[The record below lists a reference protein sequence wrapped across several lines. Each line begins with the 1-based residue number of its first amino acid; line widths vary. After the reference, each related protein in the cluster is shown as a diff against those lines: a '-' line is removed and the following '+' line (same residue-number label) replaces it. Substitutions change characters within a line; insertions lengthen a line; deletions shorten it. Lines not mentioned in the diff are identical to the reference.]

1 MDNPISRLAPQLFGE
16 YPKPFLKLYDE
27 VSIGQNTEKNNLKER
42 LWKAYEFGNRYHEG
56 QKRLSGEPYFNHCI
70 EVAKTLASWNMDYKT
85 IMAGLLHD
93 IVEDTNITIKD
104 LEKEFDKD
112 LANLVDGLTKISGIE
127 FSSRKEKQAGNFMKM
142 LLSVAKDIR
151 VVIIKFADRI
161 HNMKTIEYLS
171 KIKQRRIAIETRDV
185 YSPLAHRLG
194 MSSVKSQL
202 DDLAFKTLHKKDYD
216 SIDSKLKTTNRQR
229 KKLINSYIGPI
240 KVGLDNYNIK
250 PDIYGRSKSYYS
262 IYGKMINRN
271 KGFEDIYDIYA
282 IRIIVDKIEEC
293 YSALGVVHS
302 LYTPVQERFKD
313 FIATPKSNGYQSI
326 HTTII
331 GTDGKMV
338 EIQIRTEE
346 MDKTAEIVVAAHWVY

>member
-93 IVEDTNITIKD
+93 VVEDTNITIQD

-171 KIKQRRIAIETRDV
+171 KIKQRRIALETRDE

-194 MSSVKSQL
+194 MSSVKSEL
-202 DDLAFKTLHKKDYD
+202 DDLSFKTL
-216 SIDSKLKTTNRQR
+216 N
-229 KKLINSYIGPI
+229 
-240 KVGLDNYNIK
+240 
-250 PDIYGRSKSYYS
+250 
-262 IYGKMINRN
+262 
-271 KGFEDIYDIYA
+271 
-282 IRIIVDKIEEC
+282 
-293 YSALGVVHS
+293 
-302 LYTPVQERFKD
+302 
-313 FIATPKSNGYQSI
+313 
-326 HTTII
+326 
-331 GTDGKMV
+331 
-338 EIQIRTEE
+338 
-346 MDKTAEIVVAAHWVY
+346 